1 VPNESEQYRVNAKG
15 EHIMS
20 LKVFKA
26 LSFEKVCN
34 LLKINPYRKG

>member
-1 VPNESEQYRVNAKG
+1 VPQDSEYRVNAKG

-34 LLKINPYRKG
+34 LLKINPYRKA